1 MVYLVLL
8 MIRRPPRSTRT
19 YTLFPYTTLFRSH
32 LISSLSRAPTFENSI
47 ENLAHRST
55 RVSKPLVDRKHAAC
69 PPDVD
74 SRSEEHTS
82 ELQSL
87 MRISYAVFCLK
98 KKNTNH
104 TLEHNITKYTKT
116 KIQVP
121 NIRRRQKQDL

>member
-74 SRSEEHTS
+74 SRSTGPAS
-82 ELQSL
+82 EIKYP
-87 MRISYAVFCLK
+87 MTPEGDMIADAVDQLAA
-98 KKNTNH
+98 
-104 TLEHNITKYTKT
+104 EGEG
-116 KIQVP
+116 V
-121 NIRRRQKQDL
+121 